1 MTRISD
7 PLVQRYRRARRDP
20 TLTVLDGFHALKH
33 ALIFRAEILEVALGD
48 EAGLERMA
56 AGLPGELTRDLP
68 PLIRPME
75 PQHLA
80 LLAPQGPRAG
90 VMAIARRPRV
100 DLARAF
106 ADPRPAP
113 AILLEEPAHMG
124 NLGACVR
131 AAAAAGV
138 AAVITTGH
146 NDPWHPDAIRG
157 AAALHYALPV
167 ARITELPPLDRPL
180 VAVEVGGEPL
190 GVQELPAR
198 ALLAFGTERH
208 GLSDGLLERAEAR
221 VGIPMRPGVASLNL
235 ATAVAVVLYT
245 MRPAA
250 SSAGPRTPD
259 LAGPQRE
266 S

>member
-20 TLTVLDGFHALKH
+20 SLTVLDGFHALKH
-33 ALIFRAEILEVALGD
+33 ALTFRAEILEVALGD

-56 AGLPGELTRDLP
+56 AGLPEELTQGLTS
-68 PLIRPME
+68 LIRPVE
-75 PQHLA
+75 SQHLA

-90 VMAIARRPRV
+90 VMAIARRPLV
-100 DLARAF
+100 DLSGAL

-113 AILLEEPAHMG
+113 ALLLEEPAHMG

-131 AAAAAGV
+131 AAAAVGA

-167 ARITELPPLDRPL
+167 ARIKELPDLDRPL

-190 GVQELPAR
+190 RGQDLPAR

-208 GLSDGLLERAEAR
+208 GLSEGLLERAEAR
-221 VGIPMRPGVASLNL
+221 VGIPMRSGVTSMNL

-245 MRPAA
+245 MRPAGGH
-250 SSAGPRTPD
+250 SDPRRTD
-259 LAGPQRE
+259 LAGPR